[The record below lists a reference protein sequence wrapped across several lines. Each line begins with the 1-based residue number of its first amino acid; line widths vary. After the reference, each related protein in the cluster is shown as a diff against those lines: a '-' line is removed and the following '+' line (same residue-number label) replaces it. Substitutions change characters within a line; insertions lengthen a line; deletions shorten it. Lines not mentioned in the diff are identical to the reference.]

1 MTVTIEDMF
10 HREGKERMV
19 ARIHELTR
27 DSQPL
32 WGKMSVGQMLAHCS
46 VGYELVHEPGRHAR
60 PAAIFRF
67 LAVLFAKG
75 TVVGGKPYPRSSP
88 TAPAF
93 VIKDARDFEMEKAR
107 LLAYVDKTFEQGA
120 AHYEGLENMTF
131 GVLSAKQW
139 NNLFSK
145 HLDHHLRQ
153 FGV

>member
-1 MTVTIEDMF
+1 MTVAIEDMF
-10 HREGKERMV
+10 HRAGRDRVV
-19 ARIHELTR
+19 ARIHQLTR

-32 WGKMSVGQMLAHCS
+32 WGTMSVDRMLAHCN
-46 VGYELVHEPGRHAR
+46 VAYEIVHEPGKHAR
-60 PAAIFRF
+60 PGAIGRF
-67 LAVLFAKG
+67 FARLFAKAM
-75 TVVGGKPYPRSSP
+75 VVGDKPYPRRSP
-88 TAPAF
+88 TAPSF
-93 VIKDARDFEMEKAR
+93 VIKDARDFEKEKAR
-107 LLAYVDKTFEQGA
+107 LLAYVDKTLEQGA